1 MAYMRGMPK
10 GTKMQVANQIRDMAC
25 QMLGVEDI
33 ISELAIRHISVSYQ
47 DEHHV
52 KLHLDV
58 DAIIDVEKIVQL
70 QDELRA
76 C

>member
-1 MAYMRGMPK
+1 MAYMRGVPK

-70 QDELRA
+70 QDELRV
-76 C
+76 

>member
-1 MAYMRGMPK
+1 MAYMRGVPK
-10 GTKMQVANQIRDMAC
+10 GTKMQVANQMRDMAC

-52 KLHLDV
+52 KLHLDM

-70 QDELRA
+70 QDELRV
-76 C
+76 

>member
-1 MAYMRGMPK
+1 MANMRGVPK
-10 GTKMQVANQIRDMAC
+10 GTKMQVTNQIRDIAC

-47 DEHHV
+47 DEHHAT
-52 KLHLDV
+52 LHLDI

-70 QDELRA
+70 QDELRV
-76 C
+76 